1 MNTTF
6 RTTGLAQTT
15 GSTRR
20 VFSLFR
26 RYCGAFQEWRK
37 RERLCADLCGLNDTE
52 LQDIG
57 ITRGEIDY
65 VASNRSID
73 PRGIRSTPPMHV

>member
-15 GSTRR
+15 GSTRG

-37 RERLCADLCGLNDTE
+37 RERLCADLCGLND
-52 LQDIG
+52 
-57 ITRGEIDY
+57 
-65 VASNRSID
+65 RSS
-73 PRGIRSTPPMHV
+73 RTSALRAARSTTSR